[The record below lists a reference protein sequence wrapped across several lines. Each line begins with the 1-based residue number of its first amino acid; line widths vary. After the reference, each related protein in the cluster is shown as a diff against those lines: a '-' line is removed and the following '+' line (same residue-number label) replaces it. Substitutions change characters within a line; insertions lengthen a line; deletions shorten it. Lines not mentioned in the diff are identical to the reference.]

1 MVIAEN
7 VSTQPVTNAASNQ
20 IFVNLRR
27 TGLGD
32 FKGSTRSDPAVS
44 VETDGSRERWR
55 LLYTTARFMIQP

>member
-1 MVIAEN
+1 M
-7 VSTQPVTNAASNQ
+7 
-20 IFVNLRR
+20 NLRR